1 MKNIRYDKPIPKP
14 EASFLAAEPA
24 AIYLASA
31 GVQIFPITKFESLS
45 RKLPFTQ
52 QEWGDML
59 YISERTLQRYLKEQ
73 KPFEGLHA
81 EHLYQLDALADIG
94 LSVFGDAAAFDA
106 WLRRD
111 KHILGKQVGFE
122 ALRSFGGTQLIADEL
137 GRMVYGV
144 YS

>member
-1 MKNIRYDKPIPKP
+1 MKKIRYDKPDHLPVSSSV
-14 EASFLAAEPA
+14 ASEPA
-24 AIYLASA
+24 VMYLSSA
-31 GVQIFPITKFESLS
+31 DTPIFSIARFESLS
-45 RKLPFTQ
+45 KKLPFTQ

-59 YISERTLQRYLKEQ
+59 YISERTLQRYLKER
-73 KPFEGLHA
+73 KSFEGLHA

-94 LSVFGDAAAFDA
+94 LSVFGNVAAFEA

-111 KHILGKQVGFE
+111 KHILGKQIGFK